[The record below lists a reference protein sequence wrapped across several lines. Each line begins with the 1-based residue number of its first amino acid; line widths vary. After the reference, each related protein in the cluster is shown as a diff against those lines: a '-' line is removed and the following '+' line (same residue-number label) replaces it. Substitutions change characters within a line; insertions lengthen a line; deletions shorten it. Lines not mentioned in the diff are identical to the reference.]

1 MSFIIILLLVI
12 ILVLA
17 ILSCFLFLNS
27 RKLNKSIDILL
38 EKGKIKDLRDVLFS
52 HIEKTK
58 EVDLELKKV
67 IDRIKSLEEI
77 ARIAFQ
83 KIGVVRFNPFT
94 DSGPNQSFVIALL
107 DNQNSGFV
115 ISSIF
120 MKDGSRVYAKQIID
134 SKSEYTL
141 SKEEKEAISRAIKN

>member
-1 MSFIIILLLVI
+1 MSFIIILLFLI
-12 ILVLA
+12 IFFFF
-17 ILSCFLFLNS
+17 ILFLFLNS

-52 HIEKTK
+52 HIENTK

-120 MKDGSRVYAKQIID
+120 MKDSSRIYAKQIIN

-141 SKEEKEAISRAIKN
+141 SKEEKEAIERAMKK